1 MINYVPVTK
10 NQQILPKENINEET
24 RMITLEEA
32 IKLQRDNVS
41 LLEPIKQVLEEA
53 MGCVIAENVF
63 APINQPPFPRSPYD
77 GYAFKS
83 ADSKGADKEHPVCLE
98 VVGQSFAGNPYKEE
112 LLGGKAVRI
121 MTGGMIP
128 KGADCVIRQEDTDLG
143 EECVQIYL
151 SLEKNDNYCNMGEDF
166 KYNDLILPKGIEVN
180 ASVLAV
186 TGQAGFTKLTVF
198 PHAKV
203 ALISTGDEL
212 KIPGIALEEGQI
224 YDSNIIYLDA
234 RLKELRETVVYKKL
248 SKDDYEDLTT
258 SFQEAVS
265 RADFVITTGGVS
277 VGQHDYVPEVLTK
290 MGAKLI
296 YHGVDMKPGMPVLF
310 AMLQGKPVLS
320 LSGNPFAA
328 TVNFEMLARPILRIL
343 TGNEKKTATKAVA
356 ILGED
361 YLNKGKVR
369 RFLRGKLESGVVT
382 FPKSQ
387 RNGQMQAMIG
397 CNCIIDLNQQSKKYK
412 AMEEVTVYLL

>member
-32 IKLQRDNVS
+32 IKLQRDNIS
-41 LLEPIKQVLEEA
+41 LLEPTKQVLEEA
-53 MGCVIAENVF
+53 MGCVIAQDVF

-83 ADSKGADKEHPVCLE
+83 ADSKGADKKHPVRLE

-143 EECVQIYL
+143 EEWVQIYL

-212 KIPGIALEEGQI
+212 KMPGFVLEKGQI

-265 RADFVITTGGVS
+265 RADFIITTGGVS

-310 AMLQGKPVLS
+310 AMLQGKPVLA

-328 TVNFEMLARPILRIL
+328 TVNFEMLARPILRLL
-343 TGNEKKTATKAVA
+343 TGNEKKTATKAIA